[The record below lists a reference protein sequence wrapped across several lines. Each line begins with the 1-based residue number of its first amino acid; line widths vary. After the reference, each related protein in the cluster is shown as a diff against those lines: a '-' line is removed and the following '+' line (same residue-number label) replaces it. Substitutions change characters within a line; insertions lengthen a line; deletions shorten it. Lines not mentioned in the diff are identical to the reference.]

1 MDKADHIIG
10 QLRNTLSKME
20 LSLSALSDAIV
31 WINKAGVIQW
41 CNGTFNKLLDR
52 SHIEILGNSIY
63 EVLPLSK
70 NNNLVSWE
78 DILIKKPDQKNK
90 APFYE
95 FKKKDKTILLD
106 IDANQFYEN
115 SKEVVI
121 VIVLHD
127 VTEKQELLE
136 KDKKNWLIQEANR
149 LKNELLNNISHELR
163 TPLNAI
169 VGYSEIIRDEMENSI
184 SVQQKEYLKKIVV
197 SANHLAGLINDLLL
211 LSEKR
216 YDKLEFQPADID
228 LTASVNEIMKYLN
241 DPATAKEIQIKM
253 TITETGKIHLDPRFF
268 KQVIYNFLSNAIKFT
283 PKQGHIEICIKPENE
298 KEFRLEV
305 KDSGIGISK
314 DELEKLFVAFEQI
327 ESGPLKKY
335 AGMGLGLALTKRIV
349 EEQKGRVGVTSVPGK
364 GSTFYAILPRQ
375 A

>member
-115 SKEVVI
+115 SKEVVV

-127 VTEKQELLE
+127 VTEKQEFLE
-136 KDKKNWLIQEANR
+136 KDKK
-149 LKNELLNNISHELR
+149 K
-163 TPLNAI
+163 
-169 VGYSEIIRDEMENSI
+169 
-184 SVQQKEYLKKIVV
+184 
-197 SANHLAGLINDLLL
+197 LAYTR
-211 LSEKR
+211 SK
-216 YDKLEFQPADID
+216 P
-228 LTASVNEIMKYLN
+228 
-241 DPATAKEIQIKM
+241 
-253 TITETGKIHLDPRFF
+253 F
-268 KQVIYNFLSNAIKFT
+268 K
-283 PKQGHIEICIKPENE
+283 
-298 KEFRLEV
+298 
-305 KDSGIGISK
+305 
-314 DELEKLFVAFEQI
+314 
-327 ESGPLKKY
+327 
-335 AGMGLGLALTKRIV
+335 KRIV
-349 EEQKGRVGVTSVPGK
+349 K
-364 GSTFYAILPRQ
+364 
-375 A
+375 